1 MEAGQ
6 GMGEVITMAN
16 ERQGYTLTDRAT
28 YIAYQSKVNLPIV
41 YQGDKSL
48 FNPYGVIAVN
58 PKLHPHVKYDLA
70 MAFIAYL
77 TSNEG
82 QKAITDFKVN
92 GQQLFFVYE

>member
-1 MEAGQ
+1 
-6 GMGEVITMAN
+6 MGEVIMMAN

-28 YIAYQSKVNLPIV
+28 YIAYQDKIELPIA
-41 YQGDKSL
+41 YQGDKNL

-58 PKLHPHVKYDLA
+58 PKLHPHVNYDLA

-82 QKAITDFKVN
+82 QKAIADFKVK
-92 GQQLFFVYE
+92 GQQLFFLYE

>member
-1 MEAGQ
+1 M
-6 GMGEVITMAN
+6 MAN

-28 YIAYQSKVNLPIV
+28 YIAYQDKIELPIA
-41 YQGDKSL
+41 YQGDKNL

-58 PKLHPHVKYDLA
+58 PKLHPHVNYDLA

-82 QKAITDFKVN
+82 QKAIADFKVK
-92 GQQLFFVYE
+92 GQQLFFLYE